1 MSVAET
7 VAGLTAFPSRG
18 AGTDAERRAAA
29 WLAHEVASPGREV
42 TVETFWCRP
51 NRALAQAWHVA
62 LALAGSLVMV
72 SHPTVGGALVLA
84 ALVCLALDALAG
96 VSPGRRLTPEHASQ
110 NVVSVPAS
118 AADPAEPADAAD
130 PADAAGAADLA
141 DRAVRVLV
149 TAPYDAGRTGLVH
162 AAGPRNT
169 AARLR
174 RLAAGGALTPG
185 WLGWLALAMAW
196 LVVVAIVRRASAD
209 TTTLAVVQ
217 LVPSVALVLA
227 LAALLQLGG
236 ATYGPAAGDDAS
248 GVAVAIALVRA
259 LAAAPPR
266 HLRVELVLQGSGDG
280 EMLGLRHHLRAHRA
294 VLRSGPVA
302 VIGIAACGGG
312 RPRWWSSDGPLWPL
326 RYHPRLRALAARAAG
341 ELTSETSAGHRGR
354 GTGPALPARL
364 AGLPALTLGALDAR
378 GLAPRSH
385 RPGDVLAQL
394 DRSAMDGVL
403 ELALTL
409 VDGLDS
415 EQRDAARS
423 GQGQPAARD

>member
-29 WLAHEVASPGREV
+29 WLASEVASNGREV

-62 LALAGSLVMV
+62 LALVGSLVMV
-72 SHPTVGGALVLA
+72 SHPTMGGALVLA
-84 ALVCLALDALAG
+84 ALVCLALDGLTG
-96 VSPGRRLTPEHASQ
+96 VSPGRRLTPEHATQ
-110 NVVSVPAS
+110 NVVSVPA
-118 AADPAEPADAAD
+118 DA
-130 PADAAGAADLA
+130 ADAAGAADPA
-141 DRAVRVLV
+141 GRVVRVLI

-162 AAGPRNT
+162 AAAARNA

-196 LVVVAIVRRASAD
+196 LVAVAIVRRTSAD
-209 TTTLAVVQ
+209 TTILAVVQ
-217 LVPSVALVLA
+217 LVPSAALVVA
-227 LAALLQLGG
+227 LAALLQLAG
-236 ATYGPAAGDDAS
+236 APYGPAAGDDAS

-266 HLRVELVLQGSGDG
+266 HLRVELVLQGAGDG

-294 VLRSGPVA
+294 ALRSGPVA

-312 RPRWWSSDGPLWPL
+312 RPRWWTSDGPLWPL

-341 ELTSETSAGHRGR
+341 ELTSEPSPGHRGR

-364 AGLPALTLGALDAR
+364 AGLPALTVGALDAR

-385 RPGDVLAQL
+385 RPGDVLARL
-394 DRSAMDGVL
+394 DGSAMDGVL

-415 EQRDAARS
+415 EQREAARS
-423 GQGQPAARD
+423 AQGRPAARD

>member
-29 WLAHEVASPGREV
+29 WLAREVASADREV

-84 ALVCLALDALAG
+84 ALVCLALDVLTG

-110 NVVSVPAS
+110 NVVSVPA
-118 AADPAEPADAAD
+118 DPAGPADAAD
-130 PADAAGAADLA
+130 GADAADLA

-162 AAGPRNT
+162 AAGPRNA

-196 LVVVAIVRRASAD
+196 LVVVAIVRRVSAD

-217 LVPSVALVLA
+217 LVPSAALVLA
-227 LAALLQLGG
+227 VAALLQLGG
-236 ATYGPAAGDDAS
+236 APYGPAAGDDAS

-266 HLRVELVLQGSGDG
+266 HLRVELVLQGSADG

-415 EQRDAARS
+415 EQRNAARS
-423 GQGQPAARD
+423 AQGRPAARD

>member
-84 ALVCLALDALAG
+84 ALVCLALDGLAG

-110 NVVSVPAS
+110 NVVSVPAG
-118 AADPAEPADAAD
+118 APDAHD
-130 PADAAGAADLA
+130 A

-149 TAPYDAGRTGLVH
+149 TAPYDAGRTGLAH
-162 AAGPRNT
+162 AAGARNT

-196 LVVVAIVRRASAD
+196 LVVVAIVRRGSAD
-209 TTTLAVVQ
+209 TTTLAVIQ
-217 LVPSVALVLA
+217 LVPSAALVLA

-236 ATYGPAAGDDAS
+236 APYGPAAGDDAS

-259 LAAAPPR
+259 LAAAPPP
-266 HLRVELVLQGSGDG
+266 HLRVELVLQGAGDG

-294 VLRSGPVA
+294 ALRSGPVA

-312 RPRWWSSDGPLWPL
+312 RPRWWSSDGALWPL
-326 RYHPRLRALAARAAG
+326 RYHPRLRALAARATG
-341 ELTSETSAGHRGR
+341 ELTSETSPGHRGR

-394 DRSAMDGVL
+394 DPTAMDGVL
-403 ELALTL
+403 ELALTV

-415 EQRDAARS
+415 EQRDATRS
-423 GQGQPAARD
+423 AQSRQTARD

>member
-29 WLAHEVASPGREV
+29 WLAREVASPDREV

-62 LALAGSLVMV
+62 LALAGSLVTV

-84 ALVCLALDALAG
+84 ALACLALDALTG
-96 VSPGRRLTPEHASQ
+96 VSPGRRLTAEHASQ
-110 NVVSVPAS
+110 NVVSVPA
-118 AADPAEPADAAD
+118 DPADAAD
-130 PADAAGAADLA
+130 DADH
-141 DRAVRVLV
+141 AVRLLV
-149 TAPYDAGRTGLVH
+149 TAPYDAGRTALVH
-162 AAGPRNT
+162 AAGPRNA

-217 LVPSVALVLA
+217 LVPSAVLVLA

-236 ATYGPAAGDDAS
+236 APYGPAAGDDAS
-248 GVAVAIALVRA
+248 GAAVAIGLVRA

-266 HLRVELVLQGSGDG
+266 HLRVELVLQGSADG

-294 VLRSGPVA
+294 ALRSGPVA

-341 ELTSETSAGHRGR
+341 ELMSEPSAGHRGR
-354 GTGPALPARL
+354 GTGPALPARV
-364 AGLPALTLGALDAR
+364 AGLPALTLGALDAC

-423 GQGQPAARD
+423 ATIAD